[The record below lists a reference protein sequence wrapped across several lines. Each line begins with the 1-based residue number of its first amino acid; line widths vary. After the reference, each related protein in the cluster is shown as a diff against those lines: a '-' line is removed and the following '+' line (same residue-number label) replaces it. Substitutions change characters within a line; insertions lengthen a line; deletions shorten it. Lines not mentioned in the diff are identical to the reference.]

1 MKLNLFL
8 SAMLFS
14 ALLFYGCNQSKTT
27 TPAKLEIGLAG
38 AYNPPPVR
46 TFPSSSKTIYEWIN
60 AMDDKKIRAHGW
72 DIWESINTIS
82 PDSLPIWENWF
93 SGYELYY
100 ATNSLVQR
108 DVVKDFEFPKQFFH
122 ASVFKTAI
130 PNSPNERAT
139 SFNRFSP
146 SVAKYIYDQ
155 GYNTQEKLNTINDSF
170 NVAKTIPINRQIQT
184 SKDSIDAMSFALKP
198 VFQFISG
205 TQPTCIPYWAGITAQ
220 TTTSFTNP
228 SPGTWRQGV
237 VVDPTGKLK
246 PGTTYKMSCNGEA
259 PQDWPVVSLKD
270 FYNFKITKAMADSF
284 STFAATSGDDV
295 GHNNQGDS
303 TSVVDMVKEGNYALL
318 MAMHVTGKEINVWTW
333 QTFWWSP
340 NPQDPINGMDRPA
353 SIASPWNNYN
363 MNTAY
368 YMVSPPGK
376 LQSGTPLISFNPYLE
391 TNLIGT
397 LSSEVGSKDT
407 ITWYGAFSNCMSC
420 HRMAAW
426 EQSTYIPNGNIDPA
440 NPVLF
445 SNNTKTDF
453 LWSIPTRA
461 VAAVKKKQAA
471 AEKGKV
477 K

>member
-1 MKLNLFL
+1 MKII
-8 SAMLFS
+8 S
-14 ALLFYGCNQSKTT
+14 ALAIMLLLVAFFFSCNENKTT
-27 TPAKLEIGLAG
+27 APKLEIGLAG
-38 AYNPPPVR
+38 AYNPPAIR
-46 TFPSSSKTIYEWIN
+46 SFPSSSKTIYEWIAN
-60 AMDDKKIRAHGW
+60 MDDAKIRAHGW
-72 DIWESINTIS
+72 DIWESINTLS
-82 PDSLPIWENWF
+82 PDSLPLWENWF
-93 SGYELYY
+93 SGYELYW
-100 ATNSLVQR
+100 APNSLVQR
-108 DVVKDFEFPKQFFH
+108 DVVKDFEFPSQFFH
-122 ASVFKTAI
+122 ASVFKKAI

-146 SVAKYIYDQ
+146 SLAKFIYEE
-155 GYNTQEKLNTINDSF
+155 GYNTQARLTSINDSF
-170 NVAKTIPINRQIQT
+170 NTNKTIPVNRQISAT
-184 SKDSIDAMSFALKP
+184 KDTNDVNAFALKP

-205 TQPTCIPYWAGITAQ
+205 TEPTCLPYWAGITAQ

-228 SPGTWRQGV
+228 SPGTWRQAV

-246 PGTTYKMSCNGEA
+246 PGSTYKMSCNGEA

-270 FYNFKITKAMADSF
+270 FYHFTLTKAMADSF
-284 STFAATSGDDV
+284 SSFAATSGDDI

-303 TSVVDMVKEGNYALL
+303 TSVVDMVKEGNLALL
-318 MAMHVTGKEINVWTW
+318 MAMHVTGKEINIWTW

-340 NPQDPINGMDRPA
+340 NPQDPVNGADRPKT
-353 SIASPWNNYN
+353 IKSPWNNYN

-368 YMVSPPGK
+368 YMVSPPDKMQG
-376 LQSGTPLISFNPYLE
+376 GTPLISFNPYLE

-426 EQSTYIPNGNIDPA
+426 GPSTYIPNGNIDAA

-461 VAAVKKKQAA
+461 VAAAAKKKAA
-471 AEKGKV
+471 ADTLKNK
-477 K
+477 